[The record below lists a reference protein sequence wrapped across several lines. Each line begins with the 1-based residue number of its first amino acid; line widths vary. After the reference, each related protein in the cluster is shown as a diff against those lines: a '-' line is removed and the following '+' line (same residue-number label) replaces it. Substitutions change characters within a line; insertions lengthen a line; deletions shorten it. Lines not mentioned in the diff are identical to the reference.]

1 MSEDAPRLR
10 SGLVN
15 YVGFP
20 VAWLF
25 VTVVFGLMGPLRQR
39 NRRAIPRHGGFL
51 LVANHR
57 SDIDPILLQWA
68 CPRRIYFMAKSE
80 LFPVPILGHLMRAFG
95 AFPVKR
101 GEPDRA
107 SLRYAASLTEM
118 GEVVGIFPEGELS
131 EDGEM
136 LPLKPG
142 VALLIRMAKVPVV
155 CVGLR
160 RTEKIMPY
168 GLSIPRPA
176 FGWVTAEFGEPR
188 QFEPKATTEEIMAW
202 LESELRRLTA

>member
-1 MSEDAPRLR
+1 VSETAPRLR
-10 SGLVN
+10 SWVVN
-15 YVGFP
+15 WVGFP
-20 VAWLF
+20 LAWVF
-25 VTVVFGLMGPLRQR
+25 VTVFFGLLGPLRAK

-68 CPRRIYFMAKSE
+68 SHRRIYFMAKSE
-80 LFPVPILGHLMRAFG
+80 LFPVPILGHLMRAYG

-107 SLRYAASLTEM
+107 SLRYAQALTEM
-118 GEVVGIFPEGELS
+118 GEAVGIFPEGELS
-131 EDGEM
+131 ETGEM

-142 VALLIRMAKVPVV
+142 VALLVRMAKVPVI

-176 FGWVTAEFGEPR
+176 FGWVSAEFGEPR
-188 QFEPKATTEEIMAW
+188 QFEAKASTEEIMEW
-202 LESELRRLTA
+202 LESELRRLTS